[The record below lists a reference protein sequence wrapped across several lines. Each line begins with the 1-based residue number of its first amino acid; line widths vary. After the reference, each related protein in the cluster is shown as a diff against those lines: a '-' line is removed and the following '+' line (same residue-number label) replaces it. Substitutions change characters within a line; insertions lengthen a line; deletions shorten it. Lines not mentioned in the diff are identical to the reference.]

1 MKMLDFINR
10 KIKIKTIM
18 KCLLPANDC
27 KVRKII
33 SNVRKGYDKINT
45 LNKIIN

>member
-1 MKMLDFINR
+1 
-10 KIKIKTIM
+10 M
-18 KCLLPANDC
+18 KCLLPTNDC
-27 KVRKII
+27 KVRKIV